1 MVCSEEQRFMIKYLF
16 KNKAVVAVLLISI
29 FLRLLFLVMTP
40 LGKEVSYKIEGL
52 NDEPAHLNYVK
63 YLAEHHRFPVQTEST
78 RSPDAFKHNVFEY
91 YQPPLYYLLCTPV
104 YAVLGENSALYW
116 GRALSFVFGLITLL
130 VLMDILRLLNF
141 SGSHLVLSVAFIAM
155 QLSHVYFCSLLSN
168 DSMSWLI
175 SILIVNL
182 VLRKITSNIPKL
194 SIDIW
199 IGVLLTTGLLVKSSI
214 AMLLPVYAVVIVS
227 DFFRNSKKIPVWQ
240 CVIFVAS
247 IAIAAPW
254 YVRNYLLYNS
264 TFAFEVGFGP
274 TDISYLHLKNM
285 HTAFNAT
292 VRYFFFPMQ
301 HVPVTMAFKLI
312 NYAGVALVV
321 AHAGLVFRHLVTLFR
336 TDRVYR
342 VLVLIVTLA
351 VLSYVLLLTKWFNA
365 EGRYLFTAFGP
376 IVLLLFPS
384 GISSV
389 AVWRYLKLVAGI
401 EIVFGY
407 LYFLLV

>member
-1 MVCSEEQRFMIKYLF
+1 MVYPKKQHFMIQYLF

-104 YAVLGENSALYW
+104 YTVLGEKSALYW

-130 VLMDILRLLNF
+130 VLIDIFRLLNF
-141 SGSHLVLSVAFIAM
+141 SGSQLFLAVAFVAT

-168 DSMSWLI
+168 DSLSWLI
-175 SILIVNL
+175 SVLIVNL
-182 VLRKITSNIPKL
+182 LVRKITCDTHKL
-194 SIDIW
+194 STDIW
-199 IGVLLTTGLLVKSSI
+199 IGVLLSVGLLVKSSL
-214 AMLLPVYAVVIVS
+214 AMLFPVYVVVLIA
-227 DFFRNSKKIPVWQ
+227 DFFRYGKKFPVWQ
-240 CVIFVAS
+240 SIILIAS
-247 IAIAAPW
+247 VMIVAPW
-254 YVRNYLLYNS
+254 YIRNYQLYKS
-264 TFAFEVGFGP
+264 IFAFEVGFGP
-274 TDISYLHLKNM
+274 TNISYLHLKNM

-292 VRYFFFPMQ
+292 VKYFFFPMQ
-301 HVPVTMAFKLI
+301 HVPVTMTFKLI

-321 AHAGLVFRHLVTLFR
+321 AHAGLVFKYLVTLFR
-336 TDRVYR
+336 IERVYR
-342 VLVLIVTLA
+342 VVVLIVSLA
-351 VLSYVLLLTKWFNA
+351 VLSYVTLLTKWFNA

-384 GISSV
+384 GISGI
-389 AVWRYLKLVAGI
+389 AVWRYLKIVAGI